1 MKAKSAA
8 SASNGLTSRLWR
20 IADAICQGSVLPKLP
35 IRAKLYLNKSVIR
48 WMSANT

>member
-1 MKAKSAA
+1 
-8 SASNGLTSRLWR
+8 
-20 IADAICQGSVLPKLP
+20 LPKLP